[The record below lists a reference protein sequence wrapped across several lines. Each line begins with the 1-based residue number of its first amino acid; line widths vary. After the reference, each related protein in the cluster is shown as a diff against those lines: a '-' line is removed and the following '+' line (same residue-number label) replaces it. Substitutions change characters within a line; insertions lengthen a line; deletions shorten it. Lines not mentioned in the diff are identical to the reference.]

1 MVSGKPPRRS
11 KAHEEPV
18 TIDLTAKETETP
30 KDGATADAAQSDADA
45 PGASSLSD
53 TSTADTE
60 SASARQTDAT
70 TDPWTQASETQASE
84 TSAANASTD
93 EKESVV
99 DTAAQAEVP
108 PAHAPIRQSPA
119 TSTLVASGIFGGL
132 VAIVLAGSMQ
142 YAGIVPGLGPEQ
154 TVQVPAVD
162 TAELDSLKAEVAR
175 LAAQPAAPAGDPA
188 LAERIAALEA
198 SVANTA
204 SVPAADVAAVEALKT
219 QLVAAEQA
227 IESLRAEIASNKQAL
242 DQSATRL
249 TEAERKL
256 DEPRSDVEMAR
267 AIALAGLKTAI
278 DRGGPFLSELD
289 ALKSVSPEDPAVVA
303 LTPLAG
309 NGVPSR
315 TDLARQFDQVAEDI
329 LAAINQP
336 ATGEGWTDRLMASAR
351 ALVKVRPVGN
361 VEGETPEAIVARV
374 ENKLQNGD
382 LKGAALEWETLPEA
396 GKQVSADFATTL
408 KNRIEA
414 EERVAAAL
422 SQTVAGNG
430 G

>member
-11 KAHEEPV
+11 KATDDPV
-18 TIDLTAKETETP
+18 TIDLTAEETARPKE
-30 KDGATADAAQSDADA
+30 DGASDTKSDAT
-45 PGASSLSD
+45 ASSFVTDEAAMNTAAASD
-53 TSTADTE
+53 PPADTP
-60 SASARQTDAT
+60 A
-70 TDPWTQASETQASE
+70 DPWTQTPEPSEAT
-84 TSAANASTD
+84 TSAAKSETPADSTANT
-93 EKESVV
+93 EATPPKEPV
-99 DTAAQAEVP
+99 
-108 PAHAPIRQSPA
+108 RQSPP

-132 VAIVLAGSMQ
+132 VALALAGSMQ
-142 YAGIVPGLGPEQ
+142 YAGIVPGIGPEQ
-154 TVQVPAVD
+154 RTEAPAID
-162 TAELDSLKAEVAR
+162 TADLDALKADVAR
-175 LAAQPAAPAGDPA
+175 LAAQPAAPATDPA
-188 LAERIAALEA
+188 LAERIAALET
-198 SVANTA
+198 SVASNNSALTA
-204 SVPAADVAAVEALKT
+204 DAAAVEALKT

-242 DQSATRL
+242 DQSTTRL

-256 DEPRSDVEMAR
+256 EEPRSDVEMAR

-289 ALKSVSPEDPAVVA
+289 ALKSVSPEDPAIAA
-303 LTPLAG
+303 LTPLASA
-309 NGVPSR
+309 GVPSR
-315 TDLARQFDQVAEDI
+315 SDLARDFNQVAEDI

-336 ATGEGWTDRLMASAR
+336 ATGEGWTDRLLASAR
-351 ALVKVRPVGN
+351 SLVKVRPVGN
-361 VEGETPEAIVARV
+361 VEGETPEAVVARV

-382 LKGAALEWETLPEA
+382 LKGAALEWDTLPEA
-396 GKQVSADFATTL
+396 GKQASSEFSTKL

>member
-11 KAHEEPV
+11 KATDDPV
-18 TIDLTAKETETP
+18 TIDLTAQEAATP
-30 KDGATADAAQSDADA
+30 RDDGTVDAAPSDAPAPSLVTDGAPADATPASDTRTDTPADPWEPAPQTSESTTSIGEKDA
-45 PGASSLSD
+45 PVD
-53 TSTADTE
+53 NTAK
-60 SASARQTDAT
+60 
-70 TDPWTQASETQASE
+70 TQA
-84 TSAANASTD
+84 
-93 EKESVV
+93 
-99 DTAAQAEVP
+99 P
-108 PAHAPIRQSPA
+108 PSQEPIRQSPA

-132 VAIVLAGSMQ
+132 VALALAGSMQ

-154 TVQVPAVD
+154 AAQAPVMD
-162 TAELDSLKAEVAR
+162 TAELDALKIEVAR
-175 LAAQPAAPAGDPA
+175 LAAQPAAPATDPA
-188 LAERIAALEA
+188 LAERIAALET
-198 SVANTA
+198 SVANA
-204 SVPAADVAAVEALKT
+204 GSAPAADAAAVEALKT

-242 DQSATRL
+242 DQSTTRL

-256 DEPRSDVEMAR
+256 EEPRSDVEMAR

-289 ALKSVSPEDPAVVA
+289 ALKSVSPEDPAIAA
-303 LTPLAG
+303 LTPLASA
-309 NGVPSR
+309 GVSSR
-315 TDLARQFDQVAEDI
+315 SDLARDFNQVAEDI

-336 ATGEGWTDRLMASAR
+336 ATGEGWTDRLLASAR
-351 ALVKVRPVGN
+351 SLVKVRPVGN

-396 GKQVSADFATTL
+396 GKQASSEFSTKL

>member
-11 KAHEEPV
+11 KATDDPV
-18 TIDLTAKETETP
+18 TIDLTAEETATP
-30 KDGATADAAQSDADA
+30 KEDGTSGTQPDATASSFVTDEAATNAAAANDA
-45 PGASSLSD
+45 P
-53 TSTADTE
+53 ADTP
-60 SASARQTDAT
+60 A
-70 TDPWTQASETQASE
+70 DPWTPAPEPSEAT
-84 TSAANASTD
+84 TSAAESGTPADSTANT
-93 EKESVV
+93 E
-99 DTAAQAEVP
+99 AA
-108 PAHAPIRQSPA
+108 PAKGPVRQSPP

-132 VAIVLAGSMQ
+132 VALALAGSMQ
-142 YAGIVPGLGPEQ
+142 YAGIVPGIGPEQ
-154 TVQVPAVD
+154 RTEAPAID
-162 TAELDSLKAEVAR
+162 TAELDALKADVAR
-175 LAAQPAAPAGDPA
+175 LAAQPAAPATDPA
-188 LAERIAALEA
+188 LAERIAALET
-198 SVANTA
+198 SVASYNSA
-204 SVPAADVAAVEALKT
+204 PAADAAAVEALKT

-242 DQSATRL
+242 DQSTTRL

-256 DEPRSDVEMAR
+256 EEPRSDVEMAR

-289 ALKSVSPEDPAVVA
+289 ALKSVSPEDPAIAA
-303 LTPLAG
+303 LTPLASA
-309 NGVPSR
+309 GVPSR
-315 TDLARQFDQVAEDI
+315 SDLARDFNQVAEDI

-336 ATGEGWTDRLMASAR
+336 ATGEGWTDRLLASAR
-351 ALVKVRPVGN
+351 SLVKVRPVGN

-382 LKGAALEWETLPEA
+382 LKGAALEWDTLPEA
-396 GKQVSADFATTL
+396 GKQASSEYSTKL

>member
-11 KAHEEPV
+11 KATDDPV
-18 TIDLTAKETETP
+18 TIDVTAEETKASGDAEP
-30 KDGATADAAQSDADA
+30 ADAAQSDAPHPSPVTDEA
-45 PGASSLSD
+45 AANATAASDSPG
-53 TSTADTE
+53 
-60 SASARQTDAT
+60 
-70 TDPWTQASETQASE
+70 DPWVPASETLK
-84 TSAANASTD
+84 ASTPGD
-93 EKESVV
+93 EKDASV
-99 DTAAQAEVP
+99 DTKPKTETP
-108 PAHAPIRQSPA
+108 PAREPVRQSPP

-132 VAIVLAGSMQ
+132 VALALAGSMQ

-154 TVQVPAVD
+154 TAQAPAID
-162 TAELDSLKAEVAR
+162 SAELDALKVEIAR
-175 LAAQPAAPAGDPA
+175 LAAQPAAPATDPA
-188 LAERIAALEA
+188 LAERITALET
-198 SVANTA
+198 SVANAGST
-204 SVPAADVAAVEALKT
+204 PAADAAAVEALKT

-242 DQSATRL
+242 DQSTTRL

-256 DEPRSDVEMAR
+256 EEPRSDVEMAR

-289 ALKSVSPEDPAVVA
+289 ALKSVSPDDPAIA
-303 LTPLAG
+303 TLTPLASA
-309 NGVPSR
+309 GVPSR
-315 TDLARQFDQVAEDI
+315 SDLARGFNQVAEDI

-336 ATGEGWTDRLMASAR
+336 ATGEGWTDRLLAGAR
-351 ALVKVRPVGN
+351 SLVKVRPVGN

-382 LKGAALEWETLPEA
+382 LKGAALEWDTLPEA
-396 GKQVSADFATTL
+396 GKQASSDFATTL

>member
-11 KAHEEPV
+11 KATDDPV
-18 TIDLTAKETETP
+18 TIDLTAQETSSAADSGNAEADALPSDAHASSAVADEPTASNTASNDAPAETP
-30 KDGATADAAQSDADA
+30 A
-45 PGASSLSD
+45 
-53 TSTADTE
+53 
-60 SASARQTDAT
+60 
-70 TDPWTQASETQASE
+70 DPWTPTPEPTAETAPVDDTQTRAETTAKSETT
-84 TSAANASTD
+84 TSR
-93 EKESVV
+93 EPV
-99 DTAAQAEVP
+99 
-108 PAHAPIRQSPA
+108 RQSPP

-132 VAIVLAGSMQ
+132 VALALAGSMQ

-154 TVQVPAVD
+154 TVQAPAVD
-162 TAELDSLKAEVAR
+162 TAELDALKAEVAR
-175 LAAQPAAPAGDPA
+175 LAAQPAAPATDPA
-188 LAERIAALEA
+188 LAERITALET
-198 SVANTA
+198 SVANAGSEPTA
-204 SVPAADVAAVEALKT
+204 DAAAVEALKT

-249 TEAERKL
+249 DEAERKL

-267 AIALAGLKTAI
+267 AIALSGLKTAI

-289 ALKSVSPEDPAVVA
+289 ALKSVSPEDPAVAA
-303 LTPLAG
+303 LTPLAS

-315 TDLARQFDQVAEDI
+315 SDLTRQFNQVAEEI
-329 LAAINQP
+329 LAAIHQP
-336 ATGEGWTDRLMASAR
+336 EQGEGWTDRLMASAR
-351 ALVKVRPVGN
+351 SLVKVRPVGN
-361 VEGETPEAIVARV
+361 VEGDTPEAIVARV

-396 GKQVSADFATTL
+396 GKAASSEFATTL

>member
-11 KAHEEPV
+11 KAPDEPV
-18 TIDLTAKETETP
+18 TIDLTAEETAAP
-30 KDGATADAAQSDADA
+30 KDGVNAEPDPQANVDATVPSSVTDTATPEAAAA
-45 PGASSLSD
+45 GT
-53 TSTADTE
+53 TSTDTP
-60 SASARQTDAT
+60 A
-70 TDPWTQASETQASE
+70 DPWTPASDASDAGSPVE
-84 TSAANASTD
+84 D
-93 EKESVV
+93 KEPVV
-99 DTAAQAEVP
+99 DTTTKTEEP
-108 PAHAPIRQSPA
+108 PAREPARQSPA

-132 VAIVLAGSMQ
+132 VALALAGSMQ
-142 YAGIVPGLGPEQ
+142 YAGLMPGLGPEQ
-154 TVQVPAVD
+154 RVEAPAID
-162 TAELDSLKAEVAR
+162 TAELDALKAEVAR
-175 LAAQPAAPAGDPA
+175 LASQPATPAADPA
-188 LAERIAALEA
+188 LAERIAALET
-198 SVANTA
+198 SVANA
-204 SVPAADVAAVEALKT
+204 GSAPAADAAAVEALKT

-256 DEPRSDVEMAR
+256 EEPRSDVEMAR

-289 ALKSVSPEDPAVVA
+289 ALKSVSPEDPAVAA
-303 LTPLAG
+303 LTPLAS

-315 TDLARQFDQVAEDI
+315 TDLVREFDQVAETI
-329 LAAINQP
+329 LAAVNQT
-336 ATGEGWTDRLMASAR
+336 ATGEGWTDRLLAGAR
-351 ALVKVRPVGN
+351 SLVKVRPVGN
-361 VEGETPEAIVARV
+361 VEGETAEAIVARV

-382 LKGAALEWETLPEA
+382 LKGASLEWETLPEA
-396 GKQVSADFATTL
+396 GKQASTAFATTL

>member
-11 KAHEEPV
+11 KAPDEPV
-18 TIDLTAKETETP
+18 TIDLTAKETDVVNETV
-30 KDGATADAAQSDADA
+30 GTEA
-45 PGASSLSD
+45 PQSD
-53 TSTADTE
+53 TSVSPPVADQTVTSTSDASEPLADTP
-60 SASARQTDAT
+60 
-70 TDPWTQASETQASE
+70 DPWTPKPDEVETPTPAEEAPPSFDNTTAETTAS
-84 TSAANASTD
+84 
-93 EKESVV
+93 
-99 DTAAQAEVP
+99 AQP
-108 PAHAPIRQSPA
+108 PRQTPA
-119 TSTLVASGIFGGL
+119 TSTLVASGIVGGL
-132 VAIVLAGSMQ
+132 VALALAGSMQ

-154 TVQVPAVD
+154 TAQAPAVD
-162 TAELDSLKAEVAR
+162 TAEIEALKAEVTR
-175 LAAQPAAPAGDPA
+175 LAAQPAPAAADPA
-188 LAERIAALEA
+188 LAERLAALEA
-198 SVANTA
+198 SVAEAGSAPTA
-204 SVPAADVAAVEALKT
+204 DAAAVEALKT

-227 IESLRAEIASNKQAL
+227 IESLRSEIVSNKQAL

-256 DEPRSDVEMAR
+256 EEPRSDIEMAR

-289 ALKSVSPEDPAVVA
+289 ALKSVSPEDPAIA
-303 LTPLAG
+303 SLTPLASIG
-309 NGVPSR
+309 IPSR
-315 TDLARQFDQVAEDI
+315 SDLAREFGQVADVI

-336 ATGEGWTDRLMASAR
+336 LAGEGWTDRLLSSAR
-351 ALVKVRPVGN
+351 SLVKVRPVGN

-382 LKGAALEWETLPEA
+382 LKGAALEWELLPGA
-396 GKQVSADFATTL
+396 GKEASSDFATKL

-414 EERVAAAL
+414 EESIAAAL

>member
-11 KAHEEPV
+11 KATDDPV
-18 TIDLTAKETETP
+18 TIDLTAEETATP
-30 KDGATADAAQSDADA
+30 KEDGASDTKSDATASSFVTDEAATNTAAASDA
-45 PGASSLSD
+45 PA
-53 TSTADTE
+53 
-60 SASARQTDAT
+60 
-70 TDPWTQASETQASE
+70 DPWTPAPEPSEAT
-84 TSAANASTD
+84 TSAAESETPADITANTETASA
-93 EKESVV
+93 KEPV
-99 DTAAQAEVP
+99 
-108 PAHAPIRQSPA
+108 RQSPP

-132 VAIVLAGSMQ
+132 VALALAGSMQ
-142 YAGIVPGLGPEQ
+142 YAGIVPGIGPEQ
-154 TVQVPAVD
+154 RTEAPAID
-162 TAELDSLKAEVAR
+162 TAELDALKADVAR
-175 LAAQPAAPAGDPA
+175 LAAQPAAPATDPA
-188 LAERIAALEA
+188 IAERIAALET
-198 SVANTA
+198 SVANTNSA
-204 SVPAADVAAVEALKT
+204 PAADAAAVEALKT

-242 DQSATRL
+242 DQSTTRL

-256 DEPRSDVEMAR
+256 EEPRSDVEMAR

-289 ALKSVSPEDPAVVA
+289 ALKSVSPGDPAIAA
-303 LTPLAG
+303 LIPLASA
-309 NGVPSR
+309 GVPSR
-315 TDLARQFDQVAEDI
+315 SDLARDFNQVAEDI

-336 ATGEGWTDRLMASAR
+336 ATGEGWTDRLLASAR
-351 ALVKVRPVGN
+351 SLVKVRPVGN

-382 LKGAALEWETLPEA
+382 LKGAALEWDTLPEA
-396 GKQVSADFATTL
+396 GKQASSEFSTKL